1 MKVPH
6 QMRDIYVSY
15 LKRNY
20 SFICETLTW
29 AFPETY
35 KIHICDGNWGHV
47 SGNMFVPAYVSNEI
61 LDSIVRTYLL
71 QPGVIRDITK

>member
-6 QMRDIYVSY
+6 QMRDIYISY
-15 LKRNY
+15 LKLGY

-35 KIHICDGNWGHV
+35 KIHICDGNWSHIGSNV
-47 SGNMFVPAYVSNEI
+47 IVPSYVTSEI
-61 LDSIVRTYLL
+61 LDSIVKTYMLK
-71 QPGVIRDITK
+71 PGEIRDIAQ